1 MEEEAE
7 HKQKTWSSSI
17 ENVIK
22 SIATSCK
29 EYKYM
34 NLEAC
39 RKATL
44 KYDIIM
50 YSLMMIGP
58 ISSIITS
65 VYSHS
70 CGGDNSQFAQIFLY
84 LVSGILSSLIKFS
97 RLEHQATLHRA
108 ISVKFASLESN
119 IERQLSLDVGE
130 RQMAGKYLDWVS
142 HSFNEL
148 FNSSPIIVETVYQK
162 WLKQNIKDI
171 EEKNVTIK
179 SEEKG
184 EFEIEPNNFNDGNM
198 RYEISRLQSK

>member
-1 MEEEAE
+1 MEEELE

-22 SIATSCK
+22 TIATSCK

-50 YSLMMIGP
+50 YSLIMIGP

-65 VYSHS
+65 VYAHS
-70 CGGDNSQFAQIFLY
+70 CDGSNSQIVQIFLY
-84 LVSGILSSLIKFS
+84 LLSGVLSSLIKFS

-119 IERQLSLDVGE
+119 IERQLSLDVGD
-130 RQMAGKYLDWVS
+130 RQTAGKYLDWVS

-171 EEKNVTIK
+171 EEKHVTIK